1 MPKIKQTSNRVIV
14 HVGNFWQR
22 YHSASRNTK
31 PLWQFRIK
39 DVGRASHSELILCKP
54 PRSSGWH
61 AYAWSFSN
69 QQVKRANRKLV
80 VYDRKAFEILQRLK
94 KSGNLRGWNL
104 VFRKGD

>member
-14 HVGNFWQR
+14 HVGKFWQR

-54 PRSSGWH
+54 PRSASWH
-61 AYAWSFSN
+61 TYAWSFSN

-80 VYDRKAFEILQRLK
+80 VYDRKAFEILKRLK
-94 KSGNLRGWNL
+94 DKGELKGYSM
-104 VFRKGD
+104 VFK